1 MLARIMTKAGGT
13 PPDPD
18 PSKPAPDDATQVM
31 RRTGSGDLTGDVTGP
46 ITRHGDVTGPI
57 TGGRPAPAPTATEGP
72 RDRIGSYPITAEL
85 GRGGM
90 GVVYLAEDPR
100 LKRPIAIK
108 VLPQAVAGDREWLAR
123 FEREA
128 QLLAALN
135 HPNIATIHSLE
146 EGGGLRFL
154 TLEFI
159 PGQNLSDLIAKGPL
173 DIDTA
178 LATGRQI
185 AAALEAAHKRG
196 VVHLDIKPQNVRIT
210 PDDLVKVLDFGLA
223 RAISAESGHAGLG
236 ASEDGTV
243 VGTLGYM
250 SPEQVRGDAL
260 DHRTDL
266 WAMGCVLYECLAGR
280 AVFQGKTVRE
290 ICEATVHGEPDWGA
304 LPPDLPPPVAQALT
318 RSLAKRVE
326 DRLANAADFRRAIED
341 GIQARI
347 LATLGQ
353 ARLPGRE
360 AAPNNLPA
368 QVTSFLGR
376 EKEQQELKELL
387 GTTHLL
393 TLSGMGGCGKTRLA
407 LEVARGAMGA
417 YFDGTWLVELAPL
430 ANPQLLPQTVAKV
443 LGLKEEPNRPLT
455 DTIVAHLKAKNLLL
469 LLDNC
474 EHMLSA
480 SAELAAA
487 ILRDCPEVTILTASR
502 EGLGIAGEVIYAVP
516 PLTTPSTSRTLSLE
530 ALGRVESVA
539 LFVERAK
546 AVKPGFALTEANRTA
561 VAEVCRRL
569 DGIPFAI
576 ELAVARIKV
585 MSAEEIANR
594 LDDRFRLL
602 TGGSRTALPRH
613 QTLRALIDWS
623 YENLAEH
630 EAVLLR
636 RFAVFAGGWTLDAAA
651 VVGTAGDIEEYEV
664 LDLVSR
670 LLDKSL
676 VEMDAE
682 GGQRTGKTR
691 YRMLETVKSYA
702 RERLKERD
710 ELEQARDRHL
720 RFFLDLAEEAEP
732 NLLGGEQGLWLTR
745 LEVEHDNLRSAADT
759 CVERPDDPNLGLR
772 MAGALGR
779 FWEVHGHWT
788 EGRETCEAMVA
799 IAGGDPAARAKVL
812 FCEGNLA
819 LSQGDSAV
827 ARTAYEQSLAI
838 RRELGDRA
846 GIAQLLTSLGIA
858 AWIRGEYAAARPLL
872 EESLQIRREIGNK
885 QAIAFTLQNLANLTR
900 DQGDLQ
906 GARAIHEEALGI
918 LRQIGD
924 RRSIATTA
932 NNLGHVVRAAG
943 DLAQAR
949 VLYEEG
955 LAIRREL
962 EDRQGIARS
971 LTSLAQL
978 AKEEG
983 DYGYAKAL
991 HVEGL
996 AIKRELGDR
1005 RGVVVSLVNL
1015 AAVLTAEGN
1024 HEEALGLL
1032 RESLEIERSV
1042 GSKQVVA
1049 FLLRE
1054 LGLTHRQLSHPAE
1067 ARAHLV
1073 ESLGLAVQANDRTG
1087 ITETLEALALV
1098 AADRGDADRAAFL
1111 LGAAEAAIGG
1121 TGNARKQSPERTEA
1135 EALGRRTLA
1144 DAAWAAALERGR
1156 TASLEQ
1162 VVADPLGTS

>member
-1 MLARIMTKAGGT
+1 
-13 PPDPD
+13 
-18 PSKPAPDDATQVM
+18 M
-31 RRTGSGDLTGDVTGP
+31 RRTGADKWIDTGP
-46 ITRHGDVTGPI
+46 SDVTGPI
-57 TGGRPAPAPTATEGP
+57 TGGRQELAPGAEPP
-72 RDRIGSYPITAEL
+72 RDRIGNYPISAEL

-108 VLPQAVAGDREWLAR
+108 VLPPQVAGDREWLSR

-146 EGGGLRFL
+146 ESGGLCFL

-159 PGQNLSDLIAKGPL
+159 PGQNLSDQIAKGPL
-173 DIDTA
+173 DIDAA

-223 RAISAESGHAGLG
+223 RAISADSGNAGLSM
-236 ASEDGTV
+236 SEDGTV

-250 SPEQVRGDAL
+250 SPEQVRGEAL
-260 DHRTDL
+260 DRRTDV
-266 WAMGCVLYECLAGR
+266 WSMACVLYECLAGR
-280 AVFQGKTVRE
+280 ATFRGKTVRE
-290 ICEATVHGEPDWGA
+290 ICEATVQAEPDWGA
-304 LPPDLPPPVAQALT
+304 LPADLPPPVTQALE
-318 RSLAKRVE
+318 RALAKRVE
-326 DRLANAADFRRAIED
+326 DRLENAADFRRAIED

-347 LATLGQ
+347 LAALGQ
-353 ARLPGRE
+353 ARAPGRDV
-360 AAPNNLPA
+360 APNNLPA

-376 EKEQQELKELL
+376 EKELEALRALL
-387 GTTHLL
+387 PTTHLL

-407 LEVARGAMGA
+407 LEVARGAMGQ

-430 ANPQLLPQTVAKV
+430 AHPQLLPQTVARV

-469 LLDNC
+469 VLDNC
-474 EHMLSA
+474 EHLLAA

-487 ILRDCPEVTILTASR
+487 ILRDCPEITILTASR
-502 EGLGIAGEVIYAVP
+502 EGLGIAGEVIFQVP
-516 PLTTPSTSRTLSLE
+516 PLAAPPAGRTLSLE
-530 ALGRVESVA
+530 ELGRVESVA

-546 AVKPGFALTEANRTA
+546 AVKPGFALTETNRAA

-623 YENLAEH
+623 YENMPEH
-630 EAVLLR
+630 EKMLLR
-636 RFAVFAGGWTLDAAA
+636 RFATFAGGWTLDAAA

-670 LLDKSL
+670 LVDKSL
-676 VEMDAE
+676 VEMDAD
-682 GGQRTGKTR
+682 GAQRAGKTR

-710 ELEQARDRHL
+710 ELGQARDRHL

-732 NLLGGEQGLWLTR
+732 NLIGGEQGLWLTQ
-745 LEVEHDNLRSAADT
+745 LEVEHDNLRAAADT
-759 CVERPDDPNLGLR
+759 CRERPDDPNLGLR
-772 MAGALGR
+772 LAGALGR

-812 FCEGNLA
+812 VCDGNLA
-819 LSQGDSAV
+819 LSQGDSAD
-827 ARTAYEQSLAI
+827 AWADYEQSLTI

-846 GIAQLLTSLGIA
+846 GIAQSLNSLGLA
-858 AWIRGEYAAARPLL
+858 AWIRGEYATARPLL
-872 EESLQIRREIGNK
+872 QESLAIRRELG
-885 QAIAFTLQNLANLTR
+885 QERGIAFSLQNLANLIR
-900 DQGDLQ
+900 DQGQL
-906 GARAIHEEALGI
+906 EE
-918 LRQIGD
+918 
-924 RRSIATTA
+924 
-932 NNLGHVVRAAG
+932 
-943 DLAQAR
+943 AR
-949 VLYEEG
+949 VLYEETLGLMRKIGDQRNIAHTLNNLGNLSRARKDFARSRTYYEKG

-962 EDRQGIARS
+962 EDRQGIAQS
-971 LTSLAQL
+971 LTSLGQL

-983 DYGYAKAL
+983 DYVYARAL

-1015 AAVLTAEGN
+1015 AAVLTSEGDHAE
-1024 HEEALGLL
+1024 AASLL
-1032 RESLEIERSV
+1032 KESLEIERGM
-1042 GSKQVVA
+1042 GSKQRVA

-1054 LGLTHRQLSHPAE
+1054 LGLADRQLGRREE
-1067 ARAHLV
+1067 AGAHLL
-1073 ESLGLAVQANDRTG
+1073 ESLALAGEANDRG
-1087 ITETLEALALV
+1087 GVADALEALALL
-1098 AADRGDADRAAFL
+1098 AADQGDAERAAFL
-1111 LGAAEAAIGG
+1111 LGVAGG
-1121 TGNARKQSPERTEA
+1121 ANAKDERESSRERDEA
-1135 EALGRRTLA
+1135 EAIVRRTLGEGA
-1144 DAAWAAALERGR
+1144 MSQALERGR
-1156 TASLEQ
+1156 TATLEQ
-1162 VVADPLGTS
+1162 VMADPLGGKS